1 MPRPTTATI
10 HGDALRHNLARVRRQ
25 APRSRVMAMVKADGY
40 GHGLEVAAAA
50 LSGADAFGVATL
62 DEARRLRAM
71 GMAQPVLLLPGFDS
85 PGDLEVVRGLGLD
98 AVVHHAAQLDI
109 LAQAPPGPR
118 VRCWLK
124 VDSGMH
130 RLGFPPADVRQAHA
144 RLSALPA
151 VAQDIA
157 LMTHFASSDDFDGAQ
172 TRAQADTFAACTGGL
187 PGQRSLA
194 NSAAVFGWPDT
205 HADWVRPG
213 GALYGMT
220 VAAGRTGADFGL
232 RPAMTL
238 SSGLLAVHQLCRGEA
253 VGYSA
258 TWACPED
265 MPVGIVAAGYGDGYP
280 RHAPSGTPVLVGGAR
295 ACLAGRVS
303 MDLLA
308 LDLRGTGG
316 GRAGDAVEL
325 WGPGLPIETVAEA
338 AGTIGY
344 QLACAVSAR
353 VRRVLA

>member
-1 MPRPTTATI
+1 
-10 HGDALRHNLARVRRQ
+10 
-25 APRSRVMAMVKADGY
+25 MAMVKADGY

-62 DEARRLRAM
+62 DEARRLRAA
-71 GMAQPVLLLPGFDS
+71 GVVQPVLLLPGFDS
-85 PGDLEVVRGLGLD
+85 PADLDLVRGLRLD

-109 LAQAPPGPR
+109 LAQAGPGTP

-130 RLGFPPADVRQAHA
+130 RLGFPPAAVREAHG
-144 RLSALPA
+144 RLSGLAA
-151 VAQDIA
+151 VAPDIV
-157 LMTHFASSDDFDGAQ
+157 LMTHFASSDDFDGVQ
-172 TRAQADTFAACTGGL
+172 TRAQAAVFADCTAGL
-187 PGQRSLA
+187 PGPRSLA
-194 NSAAVFGWPDT
+194 NSAAVFGWPGT
-205 HADWVRPG
+205 HGDWVRPG

-220 VAAGRTGADFGL
+220 VVPGRTGADFGL

-238 SSGLLAVHQLCRGEA
+238 SSGLLAVHQLCRGEP

-258 TWACPED
+258 TWSCPED

-308 LDLRGTGG
+308 VDLRDAKGA
-316 GRAGDAVEL
+316 RPGDRVVL
-325 WGPGLPIETVAEA
+325 WGDGLPIETVAEA
-338 AGTIGY
+338 AGSIGY
-344 QLACAVSAR
+344 QLTCAVAAR
-353 VRRVLA
+353 VPRALA